1 MTTGF
6 RRRGAPPYN
15 GSVSRRTV
23 PTRIYLDHAATTP
36 LCAEARAAME
46 PYLTENFANA
56 SSVYRPAQA
65 ARSAIDGPRDSV
77 AAILGAR
84 PADVIFTSGGT
95 ESDNAAI
102 KGVAFAGRDRGRHLV
117 TTAIEHHAVLHPV
130 EELTERFGFE
140 STVVPVRPNG
150 MVDPLEIERALR
162 TDTVLISVM
171 WANNEIGTIQP
182 IAEIA
187 EIARSRGVLL
197 HVDAVQ
203 AAGAVSIDLSSVPV
217 GLLSLSAHKF
227 HGPKGVGVLVVRGGT
242 TWWPLITGG
251 TQERN
256 RRAGTENV
264 AGIVG
269 LAAALEVA
277 DWRRDVAV
285 ERMRGLRDELLARL
299 RARISDLVV
308 NGDLERR
315 LSGNLNVCIPGVHGE
330 SLLVALDLAGIDAS
344 SGSACAS
351 GSMEPSHVLT
361 AIGVPHQLAQS
372 SLRLTIGRET
382 TQDEVERAAEVVT
395 SVVARLR
402 GLAPAARS

>member
-1 MTTGF
+1 
-6 RRRGAPPYN
+6 
-15 GSVSRRTV
+15 V

-65 ARSAIDGPRDSV
+65 ARSAIDGARDSV

>member
-1 MTTGF
+1 
-6 RRRGAPPYN
+6 
-15 GSVSRRTV
+15 VS
-23 PTRIYLDHAATTP
+23 PRIYLDHAATTP
-36 LCAEARAAME
+36 LRAEARAAME

-65 ARSAIDGPRDSV
+65 ARSAIDDARDSV

-84 PADVIFTSGGT
+84 PADIIFTSGGT

-117 TTAIEHHAVLHPV
+117 ATALEHHAVLHPV

-140 STVVPVRPNG
+140 ATLVPVGPSG
-150 MVDPLEIERALR
+150 IVDPTDVERALR
-162 TDTVLISVM
+162 RDTLLLSVM

-187 EIARSRGVLL
+187 ALARSRGALL

-203 AAGAVSIDLSSVPV
+203 AAGTAPIDLASVPID
-217 GLLSLSAHKF
+217 LLSLSAHKF
-227 HGPKGVGVLVVRGGT
+227 YGPKGVGVLVVRGGT
-242 TWWPLITGG
+242 PWWPLITGG

-269 LAAALEVA
+269 LAAALEATERGRVDA
-277 DWRRDVAV
+277 AA
-285 ERMRGLRDELLARL
+285 RMRALRDDLLARL
-299 RARISDLVV
+299 RSRVSGLTV
-308 NGDLERR
+308 NGDMERR
-315 LSGNLNVCIPGVHGE
+315 LPGNLNVCIDGVHGE

-344 SGSACAS
+344 SGSACTS
-351 GSMEPSHVLT
+351 GSLEPSHVLS
-361 AIGVPHQLAQS
+361 AIGVPHGLAQS
-372 SLRLTIGRET
+372 SLRLTLGRDT
-382 TQDEVERAAEVVT
+382 THNDIERTADVVS
-395 SVVARLR
+395 SVVERLR
-402 GLAPAARS
+402 GLAPARRS

>member
-1 MTTGF
+1 
-6 RRRGAPPYN
+6 
-15 GSVSRRTV
+15 V

-65 ARSAIDGPRDSV
+65 ARSAIDVARDSV

-187 EIARSRGVLL
+187 ELARSRGVLL

-203 AAGAVSIDLSSVPV
+203 AAGAVPIDLSSVPV

-227 HGPKGVGVLVVRGGT
+227 HGPKGVGVLVVRSGT

-277 DWRRDVAV
+277 DRQRDVAV

-299 RARISDLVV
+299 RAGVSDLVV

-361 AIGVPHQLAQS
+361 AIGVPHELAQS

-382 TQDEVERAAEVVT
+382 THDEVERAAEVVT
-395 SVVARLR
+395 SVVGRLR
-402 GLAPAARS
+402 GLAPAGRS

>member
-1 MTTGF
+1 
-6 RRRGAPPYN
+6 
-15 GSVSRRTV
+15 V

-65 ARSAIDGPRDSV
+65 ARSAIDGARDSV
-77 AAILGAR
+77 AGILGAR

-130 EELTERFGFE
+130 EELTERFGFD
-140 STVVPVRPNG
+140 SSVVPVRPIG
-150 MVDPLEIERALR
+150 IVDPLEIERALR
-162 TDTVLISVM
+162 TDSVLISVM

-187 EIARSRGVLL
+187 ETARSRGVLL

-203 AAGAVSIDLSSVPV
+203 AAGALSIDLSSVPV
-217 GLLSLSAHKF
+217 GLLSISAHKF

-242 TWWPLITGG
+242 PWWPLITGG

-269 LAAALEVA
+269 LAAALEAA
-277 DWRRDVAV
+277 DRRREVAV
-285 ERMRGLRDELLARL
+285 ARMRGLRDELLAHL
-299 RARISDLVV
+299 RAGVPDLVV

-315 LSGNLNVCIPGVHGE
+315 LPGNLNVCIPGVHGE

-382 TQDEVERAAEVVT
+382 THDEVERAAEVVT

-402 GLAPAARS
+402 GLAPAAHS